1 MQKITATRNLNFA
14 KEIAKHVDIDDD
26 IIKAISKVNRE
37 LFVPDGFKTSAY
49 KLNALPIGAK
59 QWISSPITVAKMTQ
73 YLFLKGADSVLEI
86 GCGSGYQAAVLSHL
100 VRRVCTIERIDS
112 LLRQATQR
120 FRDMNIHNILAK
132 TGDGQAGWARY
143 APFDRILFSA
153 AATSIPQA
161 IVDQLSDDGII
172 IAPIQTGTEQ
182 IITRFI
188 KENGR
193 LVATPIEACEFVPVL
208 DGIKK

>member
-1 MQKITATRNLNFA
+1 MDRITATRNLKFA
-14 KEIAKHVDIDDD
+14 QEIAQHIDIDERV
-26 IIKAISKVNRE
+26 IQAISKVNRE
-37 LFVPDGFKTSAY
+37 LFVPDGFKAHAY

-59 QWISSPITVAKMTQ
+59 QWISSPLTVAKMTQ
-73 YLFLKGADSVLEI
+73 YLFLNGADSVLEI
-86 GCGSGYQAAVLSHL
+86 GCGSGYQAAVLSHM

-112 LLRQATQR
+112 LLREATAR
-120 FRDMNIHNILAK
+120 FRNLNIHNILAK
-132 TGDGQAGWARY
+132 TADGQEGWARY

-161 IVDQLSDDGII
+161 IIDQLSDDGII
-172 IAPIQTGTEQ
+172 IAPIEQDGTQ
-182 IITRFI
+182 IITRFV
-188 KENGR
+188 KQNGR